1 MKRLPIIATAV
12 LMAWAGGARAAD
24 NSAAGPNWG
33 TTIEHWPDLQGGTWI
48 APNADGAPHG
58 EDLSLTPAAR
68 KEMQAAMKQFAA
80 GQLAG
85 PCDPRGLPRHLGNE
99 FFYTKGMILILGT
112 PDYYMVVRKV
122 YMDGRPHNDDDAPSF
137 FGQSIGHW
145 EGKTL
150 VIDTNNIEA
159 DEDLTDGLKSQGQT
173 HLVERYTLTGPGVMQ
188 LDLTV
193 ENPAVL
199 AKPYH
204 TVRTYHLERGVDFP
218 EAYCTNNRNL
228 TGETDLTPPP

>member
-1 MKRLPIIATAV
+1 MVRASIA
-12 LMAWAGGARAAD
+12 LLAGALGLAH
-24 NSAAGPNWG
+24 AAGWG
-33 TTIEHWPDLQGGTWI
+33 DTIQNWPDLQGGTWT
-48 APNADGAPHG
+48 APNADGAPHA
-58 EDLSLTPAAR
+58 EDLSLAPAAR
-68 KEMQAAMKQFAA
+68 AQMQAKMKQFQA

-85 PCDPRGLPRHLGNE
+85 PCDPRGLPRHLGSE

-122 YMDGRPHNDDDAPSF
+122 YMDGRKHDNNDAPSF

-150 VIDTNNIEA
+150 VIDTNNIAA
-159 DEDLTDGLKSQGQT
+159 DEELTDGLASGGNT
-173 HLVERYTLTGPGVMQ
+173 HLIERYTLTGPGVMR

-193 ENPAVL
+193 EDPGVL
-199 AKPYH
+199 TKPYH
-204 TVRTYHLERGVDFP
+204 TVRTYHLQKGVDFV

-228 TGETDLTPPP
+228 AGDTDLSPPPGKNS